1 MSELSSSLGPGLESL
16 MGRVIEEFQQRVR
29 AGEQPDVEDYA
40 RRHPPIADLLLQLLP
55 TVRMLQKPAAASGA
69 FCPNALPSD
78 LEGYEVLREIGR
90 GGMGVVY
97 EARDRRLNRVVALK
111 MVLASGHACSEELV
125 RFLAE
130 AEAVAQLQHPNI
142 VQVFETGQHRAQPY
156 FTMEFVAGGS
166 LSARLD
172 GAPLPPAQVA
182 PLLEPLARAVHY
194 AHQMGIVHR
203 DLKPENVLLQDLNHR
218 GTEAQRRQEEREEE
232 NKDGSSGLLCAS
244 VPLWFKSFLPKL
256 TDFGLAKRV
265 ERGAGLTQAG
275 EVLGTPNYMAPEQA
289 RGRAA
294 EVGPHSDTWALGAIL
309 YECLTGRPPFQ
320 GPTPTDTLLQVI
332 HKEPVSP
339 RRLQPGVSRD
349 LETICLKCLN
359 KEPSRRYASAEALA
373 DDLRRFQAGK
383 PIHARPLG
391 LPGRGWRW
399 CRRNP
404 VVAGL
409 AALTAVVFLVS
420 FVLVAALWRRAEH
433 NFAAAEQQR
442 QRADNER
449 DRAEE
454 EQRIA
459 EAVGRFLQID
469 LLRQA
474 DPFEQAEAVRLAGG
488 RFEAQENPTVR
499 ELLDRAAAGLA
510 GDRIEV
516 KFPNQPRVQAEILH
530 TIGATY
536 LDVGEYEKAIAHLAR
551 ARDRMTVARGPDHP
565 DTLAILRTLARAY
578 QGAGRTAAAISLLQ
592 QVRDTSVVRLG
603 PDHPQTTA
611 TLGLLATAYLTAG
624 RKAEAVAL
632 REAVCRA
639 WAARFGPDDPST
651 MRAMHNLAGAYR
663 VVGRREESIALL
675 EKVRDARVPRLGPTH
690 PATLVTLH
698 SLALSYQAAGRTA
711 EAIALLEPVRDAKVA
726 RFGPDHPRTLNA
738 LAHLAVAYQSARK
751 FKKSVHL
758 FEKTLELR
766 KAKLGPDH
774 PDTIWTMAKLGVA
787 YRNVG
792 KQDKAVALLED
803 ALERARKLPGPMPA
817 RLEFI
822 VGALAVTYDRGGQ
835 FTRAE
840 SLHRESVALARQRYR
855 DSHPCVADAMSHL
868 GRNLLKQRLWAEAE
882 AILRQCLTAR
892 EKSSPGDRREFGTK
906 ALLGGALLGQKKYAD
921 AEPLLR
927 AGYEGMQALAAGA
940 SPAGRP
946 QQREALGWLIELSE
960 AQRDMDAAARWRKEL
975 GPDGRR

>member
-1 MSELSSSLGPGLESL
+1 MSKLSADLDPALESL

-29 AGEQPDVEDYA
+29 AGEQPDVADYA
-40 RRHPPIADLLLQLLP
+40 RLHPPIAGVLRQLLP
-55 TVRMLQKPAAASGA
+55 AVRLLQKPAGASGA
-69 FCPNALPSD
+69 FCPQAPPLPGPAALPSD
-78 LEGYEVLREIGR
+78 PEGYEILREVGR

-111 MVLASGHACSEELV
+111 MVLAKSHARPEDLV

-142 VQVFETGQHRAQPY
+142 VQVFETGQHREQPY
-156 FTMEFVAGGS
+156 FTMELVAGGS

-203 DLKPENVLLQDLNHR
+203 DLKPANVLL
-218 GTEAQRRQEEREEE
+218 AAC
-232 NKDGSSGLLCAS
+232 GLAS
-244 VPLWFKSFLPKL
+244 ESAKPQAALIPKV

-265 ERGAGLTQAG
+265 EGGASLTQAG
-275 EVLGTPNYMAPEQA
+275 VILGTPSYMAPEQA

-294 EVGPHSDTWALGAIL
+294 DVGPHSDSWALGAIL

-320 GPTPTDTLLQVI
+320 GPTPTDTMLQVT
-332 HKEPVSP
+332 HAEPVPP
-339 RRLQPGVSRD
+339 RRLQPGVPRD

-359 KEPSRRYASAEALA
+359 KEPSQRYVTAEALA

-409 AALTAVVFLVS
+409 AALTALVFLVS

-433 NFAAAEQQR
+433 NFAAAEAQR
-442 QRADNER
+442 RRADDER

-454 EQRIA
+454 EKQIA

-474 DPFEQAEAVRLAGG
+474 DPFEQAEAARLAGG

-499 ELLDRAAAGLA
+499 ELLDRAAAGLTA
-510 GDRIEV
+510 DRIEA
-516 KFPNQPRVQAEILH
+516 KFPKQPRVQAEILR
-530 TIGATY
+530 TIGSAY
-536 LDVGEYEKAIAHLAR
+536 LGVGEHEKAITHLAR
-551 ARDRMTVARGPDHP
+551 ARDRMTFARGPDHP
-565 DTLAILRTLARAY
+565 DTLVILRTLAMAYRA
-578 QGAGRTAAAISLLQ
+578 AGRTAAAIPLLQ
-592 QVRDTSVVRLG
+592 DVRDAFVARLG
-603 PDHPQTTA
+603 PDHPHTIA
-611 TLGLLATAYLTAG
+611 TLAMLATAYLVAG

-632 REAVCRA
+632 REAVYRA
-639 WAARFGPDDPST
+639 WAARLGPDDAST
-651 MRAMHNLAGAYR
+651 LRAMHNLAEAYR
-663 VVGRREESIALL
+663 VVGRRQKSIALL
-675 EKVRDARVPRLGPTH
+675 EKVRDARLSRLGPQH

-698 SLALSYQAAGRTA
+698 SLALSYRAAGRTA
-711 EAIALLEPVRDAKVA
+711 EATALLERVRDAKVA

-738 LAHLAVAYQSARK
+738 LGHLAVAYRSAGNDE
-751 FKKSVHL
+751 SVPL

-774 PDTIWTMAKLGVA
+774 PDTLWTMAKLGVN

-792 KQDKAVALLED
+792 KQAEAVALLEE
-803 ALERARKLPGPMPA
+803 ALERARKLPGPMPP
-817 RLEFI
+817 RLEWV
-822 VGALAVTYDRGGQ
+822 VGALAAAYDGGGQ
-835 FTRAE
+835 FTLAE
-840 SLHRESVALARQRYR
+840 PLHRESVELARKRYPA
-855 DSHPCVADAMSHL
+855 SHPCVAYAMTRL
-868 GRNLLKQRLWAEAE
+868 GRSLLKQRKWSEAE
-882 AILRQCLTAR
+882 SILRQCLAAR
-892 EKSSPGDRREFGTK
+892 EKNAPGSWREFGTK
-906 ALLGGALLGQKKYAD
+906 ALLGAALLGQKKYAD

-927 AGYEGMQALAAGA
+927 AGYEGMKALADGVSAE
-940 SPAGRP
+940 GRP
-946 QQREALGWLIELSE
+946 WLREALGWLIELAE
-960 AQRDMDAAARWRKEL
+960 AQGENDAAARWRKEL
-975 GPDGRR
+975 GPDGRG

>member
-1 MSELSSSLGPGLESL
+1 MSELSASLGPGLESL

-40 RRHPPIADLLLQLLP
+40 HRHPPIADVLRELLP
-55 TVRMLQKPAAASGA
+55 TVRLLQKPAAAPGA
-69 FCPNALPSD
+69 FSAKARAQADPAAPPGD
-78 LEGYEVLREIGR
+78 LEGYEVLREVGR

-97 EARDRRLNRVVALK
+97 EARDRRLNRAVALK
-111 MVLASGHACSEELV
+111 MVLAPGHACPADLV

-142 VQVFETGQHRAQPY
+142 VQIFETGQHRGQPY

-194 AHQMGIVHR
+194 AHQMGIVHH
-203 DLKPENVLLQDLNHR
+203 DLKPENVLLARLQIADCRL
-218 GTEAQRRQEEREEE
+218 QIEE
-232 NKDGSSGLLCAS
+232 NASSSQSAILNLQSA
-244 VPLWFKSFLPKL
+244 VPKL

-265 ERGAGLTQAG
+265 ERGTGLTQAG
-275 EVLGTPNYMAPEQA
+275 EVLGTPSYMAPEQA

-320 GPTPTDTLLQVI
+320 GPTPTDTMLQVI
-332 HKEPVSP
+332 HKEPVPP

-359 KEPSRRYASAEALA
+359 KEPARRYASAEALA

-433 NFAAAEQQR
+433 NFAVAEQQR
-442 QRADNER
+442 RRADDER

-454 EQRIA
+454 EKHIA
-459 EAVGRFLQID
+459 EAVGRFLLID

-474 DPFEQAEAVRLAGG
+474 DSFEQAEAVRLAGDG
-488 RFEAQENPTVR
+488 FEAQVNPTVR

-510 GDRIEV
+510 GDRIEA
-516 KFPNQPRVQAEILH
+516 KFPKQPRVQAEILR

-536 LDVGEYEKAIAHLAR
+536 LDVGEYEKAIAHLVR
-551 ARDRMTVARGPDHP
+551 ARDRMACARGPDHP
-565 DTLAILRTLARAY
+565 DTLVILRTLARAY
-578 QGAGRTAAAISLLQ
+578 QAAGRTAAAISLLQ
-592 QVRDTSVVRLG
+592 LVRDTSVAQLG
-603 PDHPQTTA
+603 PDHPDTTA
-611 TLGLLATAYLTAG
+611 TLALLATAYLDAG
-624 RKAEAVAL
+624 RKADAVAL

-639 WAARFGPDDPST
+639 WTVRLGPDDPST

-663 VVGRREESIALL
+663 VVGRQEESIALL
-675 EKVRDARVPRLGPTH
+675 EKVRDARLSRLGPTH

-698 SLALSYQAAGRTA
+698 SLALSYQSAGRTA
-711 EAIALLEPVRDAKVA
+711 KAIALLEPVRDAKVA

-751 FKKSVHL
+751 FKESVLL

-766 KAKLGPDH
+766 KSKLGPDH
-774 PDTIWTMAKLGVA
+774 PDTLWTMAKLGVG

-792 KQDKAVALLED
+792 KQDEAVAHLED
-803 ALERARKLPGPMPA
+803 ALARARKLPGPLPA
-817 RLEFI
+817 RLEWI

-835 FTRAE
+835 SARAE
-840 SLHRESVALARQRYR
+840 PLHQESVTLARERYR
-855 DSHPCVADAMSHL
+855 DGHPCVADAISHL
-868 GRNLLKQRLWAEAE
+868 GRNLLKQRMWAEAE
-882 AILRQCLTAR
+882 SILRQCLAAR
-892 EKSSPGDRREFGTK
+892 DQSAPSDWREFGTK

-927 AGYEGMQALAAGA
+927 GSYEGMKALAAGA
-940 SPAGRP
+940 SPAERP
-946 QQREALGWLIELSE
+946 QQRETLGWLIELAE
-960 AQRDMDAAARWRKEL
+960 AQRDMDAALRWRKEL
-975 GPDGRR
+975 GPAGRR